1 LQQQQGLHAPLD
13 PFDGNFQSKEMY
25 HNTTSMGTQ
34 IPKENCK
41 KKKKRQLSEHEK
53 WKWEGETLV

>member
-41 KKKKRQLSEHEK
+41 KRKKDNYQNMRNGNGREKR
-53 WKWEGETLV
+53 

>member
-1 LQQQQGLHAPLD
+1 LD

-41 KKKKRQLSEHEK
+41 KRKDNYQNMRNGNGREK
-53 WKWEGETLV
+53 H

>member
-1 LQQQQGLHAPLD
+1 
-13 PFDGNFQSKEMY
+13 MY

>member
-1 LQQQQGLHAPLD
+1 LD

-41 KKKKRQLSEHEK
+41 KRKKDNYQNMRNGNGREK
-53 WKWEGETLV
+53 H